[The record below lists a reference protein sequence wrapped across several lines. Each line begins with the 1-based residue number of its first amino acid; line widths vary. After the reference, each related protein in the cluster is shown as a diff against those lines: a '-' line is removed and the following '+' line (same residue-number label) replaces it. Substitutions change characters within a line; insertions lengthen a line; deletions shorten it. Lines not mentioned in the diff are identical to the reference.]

1 MPTNT
6 RPALAVATMLFL
18 VGSAAAYWG
27 FQSDVATG
35 VALRTAFLSGA
46 MWLAWPEITQ
56 RSLRN
61 VAIIAVGGLILLFR
75 PRTAWVVIP
84 VLLMWAGTKR
94 KK

>member
-1 MPTNT
+1 MPANT
-6 RPALAVATMLFL
+6 RPALAVATALFL
-18 VGSAAAYWG
+18 VASAAAYWG
-27 FQSDVATG
+27 LQSDVATG

-46 MWLAWPEITQ
+46 LWLAWPEMTQ

-61 VAIIAVGGLILLFR
+61 VAVIGVGVLILLFR

-84 VLLMWAGTKR
+84 VLLIWAGTKR

>member
-1 MPTNT
+1 
-6 RPALAVATMLFL
+6 MLFL